1 LQKRTKKL
9 LPLRHLG
16 WISARANKPKFL
28 LLFPKRSAPLL
39 PWPPPPKSHFGAQD
53 TRLYCM

>member
-1 LQKRTKKL
+1 

-28 LLFPKRSAPLL
+28 LLFPKRSL
-39 PWPPPPKSHFGAQD
+39 PVVS
-53 TRLYCM
+53 